1 MRNKLLDVCKIVLIC
16 LVIIKVL
23 PSNGQVIE
31 LLHVSYDPTRELF
44 KDYNKLFCE
53 HYFKE
58 TKVKVNVLQS
68 HGGSG
73 KQARAVIDGLRAHIV
88 SLALE
93 YDVMILANHGLIKGK
108 WYGGAKG
115 KPAPFYSTIVFL
127 VRRGNPK
134 KIKDWDDLVR
144 SGVSVITPNPK
155 TSGGARWNF
164 LAAYG
169 FMKIVRGASDNGAE
183 FFIRRLYSNVP
194 ILDTGAR
201 GSTTTFVQRG
211 IGDVYICWENEAF
224 LALNEYGTN
233 KLEIIYPSAS
243 IVAEPCVAIVDKNV
257 DRNGAETRHAAE
269 EYVNFLFSEQPQ
281 EILAKHYFR
290 PTNPDVFKK
299 YSFQFSQIRLFTIK
313 DVAGDWTKAQERF
326 FSEDGVFDRIHK
338 P

>member
-1 MRNKLLDVCKIVLIC
+1 VRNRLIDFIVLTC
-16 LVIIKVL
+16 LLIIKVL
-23 PSNGQVIE
+23 PLNGQVVE

-58 TKVKVNVLQS
+58 TGQQVNVLQS

-73 KQARAVIDGLRAHIV
+73 KQARSVIDGLRAHIV

-93 YDVMILANHGLIKGK
+93 YDVMILANHGLIKSK
-108 WYGGAKG
+108 WYGGANG

-134 KIKDWDDLVR
+134 NIKDWDDLVR

-243 IVAEPCVAIVDKNV
+243 IIAEPCVAIVDKNV
-257 DRNGAETRHAAE
+257 DRNGIETRRAAE
-269 EYVNFLFSEQPQ
+269 EYVNFLFSEPAQ
-281 EILAKHYFR
+281 EILARHYYR
-290 PTNPDVFKK
+290 PINPEILKK
-299 YSFQFSQIRLFTIK
+299 YSSRFSQIRLFTIK
-313 DVAGDWTKAQERF
+313 DVADDWTKAQKKF
-326 FSEDGVFDRIHK
+326 FGEDGVFDRIHK